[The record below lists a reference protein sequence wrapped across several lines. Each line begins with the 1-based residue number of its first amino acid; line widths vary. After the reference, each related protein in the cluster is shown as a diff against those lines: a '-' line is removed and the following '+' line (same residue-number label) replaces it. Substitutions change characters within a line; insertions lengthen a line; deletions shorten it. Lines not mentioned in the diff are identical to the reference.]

1 MLIEQYFTICLGN
14 NRNEIYIHIYL
25 LRYMRRRISICSL
38 DLQYFENNNYKVSV
52 RCVELQDILRIQR
65 ETVNNQ
71 L

>member
-1 MLIEQYFTICLGN
+1 
-14 NRNEIYIHIYL
+14 
-25 LRYMRRRISICSL
+25 MRRRISICSL